1 MSEKD
6 KNLTRRE
13 FIKKAGA
20 TGLTSFLMLSSGLI
34 GGALA
39 QEEKKEEK
47 KDAPEVK
54 KPEIPRMPLRAFGKT
69 GLQVSI
75 LSLGGIT
82 DLTTNQILLQKALDW
97 GATYWDTANGYTGGN
112 SELGI
117 GKYFEKNPE
126 ARKKIFLVTK
136 GGARKPEELTKMLNL
151 SLERMKTD
159 YIDLYFLHAVK
170 DPAEFT
176 PELKAWAENAKKE
189 KKIMFFGF
197 SAHSNMANLLQHAPT
212 LGWID
217 GIMATYNYRIMHED
231 AMKKG
236 VEACN
241 KAGIGLTAMKT
252 QGGGPVKTDSE
263 DELKM
268 AGRFLEKGY
277 TPNQAKLK
285 AVWDN
290 PMISS
295 ICSAMYNLTV
305 LSSNVAAA
313 ADKTKLDL
321 TDLSL
326 LKTYAQNTCSG
337 YCAGCAE
344 ICSGAV
350 REEAP
355 IADVMRYMMYYNNY
369 GDAALAREGFARIP
383 SGVKARIALLD
394 YTAAERACPQKIAI
408 GEIMREAS
416 KILA

>member
-1 MSEKD
+1 
-6 KNLTRRE
+6 
-13 FIKKAGA
+13 
-20 TGLTSFLMLSSGLI
+20 
-34 GGALA
+34 
-39 QEEKKEEK
+39 
-47 KDAPEVK
+47 
-54 KPEIPRMPLRAFGKT
+54 
-69 GLQVSI
+69 
-75 LSLGGIT
+75 
-82 DLTTNQILLQKALDW
+82 
-97 GATYWDTANGYTGGN
+97 
-112 SELGI
+112 
-117 GKYFEKNPE
+117 
-126 ARKKIFLVTK
+126 
-136 GGARKPEELTKMLNL
+136 
-151 SLERMKTD
+151 
-159 YIDLYFLHAVK
+159 
-170 DPAEFT
+170 
-176 PELKAWAENAKKE
+176 
-189 KKIMFFGF
+189 MFFGF